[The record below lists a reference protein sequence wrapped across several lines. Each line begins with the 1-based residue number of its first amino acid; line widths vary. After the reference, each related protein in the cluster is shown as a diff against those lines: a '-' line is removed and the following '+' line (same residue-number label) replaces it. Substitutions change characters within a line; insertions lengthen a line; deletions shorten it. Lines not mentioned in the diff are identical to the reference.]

1 MVMEDVSFGTA
12 ERSGTAGKIAPV
24 DTYGVSSLGV
34 PPKIMTI
41 VWC

>member
-1 MVMEDVSFGTA
+1 MEDVSFGTV
-12 ERSGTAGKIAPV
+12 EHSDTAGKIAPV
-24 DTYGVSSLGV
+24 DTYGVLSLGV